1 MCLNHEFWVFV
12 PAPLP
17 FSVSPTV
24 RTASRLPRA
33 ARFHSR
39 ARGAPLLATVVAAP
53 SAPPSVPAPAPSA
66 AAPEEG
72 KGRGALQAPFPPLA
86 PPSLPKMRKLD
97 QSSIVLSKES
107 TMLPW
112 PGNGACAASS
122 GRSTSNSLGR
132 ASAPPAHATR
142 SRVVRCPR
150 HHRAARRAPA
160 PIAAGPN
167 LKKKSMLS
175 MQCHDGV

>member
-86 PPSLPKMRKLD
+86 PPRPSLKMRKLD
-97 QSSIVLSKES
+97 QSSIVLSKGS
-107 TMLPW
+107 TVLPW
-112 PGNGACAASS
+112 P
-122 GRSTSNSLGR
+122 
-132 ASAPPAHATR
+132 ASAQAMGPAPLPPAGRPATR
-142 SRVVRCPR
+142 W
-150 HHRAARRAPA
+150 AARALPPRTQHAAESYAVLGTTGLRGERQRLLPRA
-160 PIAAGPN
+160 
-167 LKKKSMLS
+167 
-175 MQCHDGV
+175 QT